1 MSHTLIFLKITLFYS
16 HKYSSLTDLVEA
28 CKKNEQRGLACL
40 LTEVCIK
47 PRSSNEIADG
57 GGKWDIP
64 RSELKKEKELGRGNF
79 GIVYKGRFHNHCEL
93 HFQIVDIK
101 TFQIDFDYDGNQSY
115 FLLRYMARQS
125 RSCH

>member
-1 MSHTLIFLKITLFYS
+1 MKYTRIRDFNFPPLNSYVNNSIYTIICS

-64 RSELKKEKELGRGNF
+64 RSYLKKEKELGRGNF
-79 GIVYKGRFHNHCEL
+79 GVEYKGGSYDHCEE
-93 HFQIVDIK
+93 H
-101 TFQIDFDYDGNQSY
+101 
-115 FLLRYMARQS
+115 LLNS
-125 RSCH
+125 

>member
-1 MSHTLIFLKITLFYS
+1 MSHILIFLNVTLFHS

-64 RSELKKEKELGRGNF
+64 SSELKKEKELGRGNF

-93 HFQIVDIK
+93 HFNCGLK
-101 TFQIDFDYDGNQSY
+101 TFQIHFDYNRNQLYS
-115 FLLRYMARQS
+115 FVKV
-125 RSCH
+125 HGKTK